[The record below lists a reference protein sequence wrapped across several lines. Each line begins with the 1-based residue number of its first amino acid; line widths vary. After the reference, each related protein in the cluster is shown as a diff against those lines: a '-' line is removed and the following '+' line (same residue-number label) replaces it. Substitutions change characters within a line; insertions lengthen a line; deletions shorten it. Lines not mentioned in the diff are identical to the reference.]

1 MWFLIKGSVYFG
13 LGLVALSYF
22 SAHSDEANG
31 PKPFEMANAI
41 AAATGAYDYVSS
53 LCVEKPDVCVK
64 GAETVTAL
72 GYRAKEGARVAY
84 ELLDKSLA
92 EDEAKAVEAKTVEAI
107 ISDPS
112 QQPMPQ
118 KIAAAT
124 NAQPAD
130 QVFTGTVI
138 NIPVPMKRPQL

>member
-31 PKPFEMANAI
+31 PQPFEMGSAI

-53 LCVEKPDVCVK
+53 LCIEKPDVCVK
-64 GAETVTAL
+64 GAETFTAL

-84 ELLDKSLA
+84 KLLDKSLA
-92 EDEAKAVEAKTVEAI
+92 EDTKTAANDAVTPNPA
-107 ISDPS
+107 P
-112 QQPMPQ
+112 QPMPQ
-118 KIAAAT
+118 KFAAVGE
-124 NAQPAD
+124 AQPAD
-130 QVFTGTVI
+130 QIFTGTVI
-138 NIPVPMKRPQL
+138 NIPVPMRRPQL

>member
-22 SAHSDEANG
+22 SANGEETNG
-31 PKPFEMANAI
+31 PRPFEMASAI

-53 LCVEKPDVCVK
+53 ICIEKPDVCVK
-64 GAETVTAL
+64 GAETFTAL

-92 EDEAKAVEAKTVEAI
+92 DDEPKTAGAI
-107 ISDPS
+107 IPDPS

-118 KIAAAT
+118 KIAAAG
-124 NAQPAD
+124 NIPQAD
-130 QVFTGTVI
+130 HVFTGTVI
-138 NIPVPMKRPQL
+138 NIPVPLKRPQL

>member
-22 SAHSDEANG
+22 SANGDETNG

-53 LCVEKPDVCVK
+53 ICVEKPDVCVK
-64 GAETVTAL
+64 GAETFTAL

-92 EDEAKAVEAKTVEAI
+92 DDEAKTVEAI

-118 KIAAAT
+118 KIAAVA
-124 NAQPAD
+124 NAHPTD
-130 QVFTGTVI
+130 TVFTGTII
-138 NIPVPMKRPQL
+138 NIPVPTKRPQL

>member
-53 LCVEKPDVCVK
+53 ICIEKPDVCMK

-92 EDEAKAVEAKTVEAI
+92 EDEAKTVEAI
-107 ISDPS
+107 ISNPS

-130 QVFTGTVI
+130 NVFTGTVI

>member
-1 MWFLIKGSVYFG
+1 MWFLIKGSAYFG

-31 PKPFEMANAI
+31 PQPFEMGSAI

-53 LCVEKPDVCVK
+53 LCIEKPDVCVK
-64 GAETVTAL
+64 GAETFTAL

-92 EDEAKAVEAKTVEAI
+92 DDDTKTAANDAI
-107 ISDPS
+107 IANPTP
-112 QQPMPQ
+112 QPMPQ
-118 KIAAAT
+118 KVAAVGE
-124 NAQPAD
+124 AQPAD
-130 QVFTGTVI
+130 QIFTGTVI
-138 NIPVPMKRPQL
+138 NIPVPMRRPQL

>member
-1 MWFLIKGSVYFG
+1 MWFLIKGSAYFG

-31 PKPFEMANAI
+31 PQPFEMGSAI

-53 LCVEKPDVCVK
+53 LCVEKPDVCIK
-64 GAETVTAL
+64 GAETFTAL

-92 EDEAKAVEAKTVEAI
+92 DDGAKTASTAEI
-107 ISDPS
+107 IPNPAP
-112 QQPMPQ
+112 QPMPQ
-118 KIAAAT
+118 KIAAADS
-124 NAQPAD
+124 AQPAD
-130 QVFTGTVI
+130 HVFTGTVI
-138 NIPVPMKRPQL
+138 NIPVPTKRPQL